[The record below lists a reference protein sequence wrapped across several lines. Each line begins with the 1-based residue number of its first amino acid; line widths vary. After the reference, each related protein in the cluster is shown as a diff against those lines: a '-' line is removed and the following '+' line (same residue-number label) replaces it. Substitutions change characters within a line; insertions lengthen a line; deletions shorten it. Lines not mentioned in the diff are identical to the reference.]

1 MKFSSLCKK
10 KNLILGTVNFG
21 IRYGID
27 KIILKEKEVNKVL
40 SLALKNNI
48 SLLDTAQSYGDSET
62 RIGKYKKAKFKVISK
77 INFQK
82 KHCNYL
88 ELKKTVNR
96 SLKKLKTHNLEAI
109 LFHDTRILFSKN
121 GKKIFE
127 NLLKLKK
134 DNLFKKI
141 GVSIY
146 DFKQIKFL
154 TQNYKINIVQC
165 PFNIIDQRLLEGRW
179 FQYLKKKRIEIHVRS
194 VFLQGVLLKNKYNSR
209 KYFKEISYLI
219 ENWRLFLKKNK
230 ISPIEGA
237 LSYIFQK
244 NIKNVIIGVENTKE
258 LKNILESRY
267 IKNFIY
273 KFEKNKLAERF
284 YNPSLWKIK

>member
-1 MKFSSLCKK
+1 M
-10 KNLILGTVNFG
+10 
-21 IRYGID
+21 
-27 KIILKEKEVNKVL
+27 
-40 SLALKNNI
+40 
-48 SLLDTAQSYGDSET
+48 
-62 RIGKYKKAKFKVISK
+62 
-77 INFQK
+77 
-82 KHCNYL
+82 
-88 ELKKTVNR
+88 
-96 SLKKLKTHNLEAI
+96 
-109 LFHDTRILFSKN
+109 FHDTRILFSKN